1 MEYWTRKGKPY
12 YKQSERFAFILGR
25 SDRCDYAMLASPLA
39 ESDSTGAAQLILKMI
54 EVKAQITTA
63 SGGTQH

>member
-12 YKQSERFAFILGR
+12 YKQSERFVFILGR
-25 SDRCDYAMLASPLA
+25 SDRCDYAMLASLA

-63 SGGTQH
+63 SGRTQH